1 VNNNIASIACWFATV
16 SPLIGIIIGFLA
28 GVAFQSTDASGK
40 NSQTGI
46 MTIVLTPLCYAYLA
60 GSIVLFAIWLVF
72 FLLRRDLHKEML
84 TMSVLIGVLSVLTGY
99 VWWTVDWWK
108 PPTITHTIV
117 GVEDL
122 VMGFAAGGIM
132 AAAYEVL
139 FRRHLYHV
147 RGKHAREAS
156 PYTILLCSLSLQR
169 CCFGCFASL
178 RSGQVRL
185 LCLLAQPS
193 SFIPARTFF

>member
-1 VNNNIASIACWFATV
+1 
-16 SPLIGIIIGFLA
+16 
-28 GVAFQSTDASGK
+28 
-40 NSQTGI
+40 
-46 MTIVLTPLCYAYLA
+46 MTIILTPLCYAYLA
-60 GSIVLFAIWLVF
+60 GSVVLFGVWLVF
-72 FLLRRDLHKEML
+72 FLARKDLRKEML

-139 FRRHLYHV
+139 FRRHPYHV
-147 RGKHAREAS
+147 RGKSVREAS
-156 PYTILLCSLSLQR
+156 PYTILIMLALVTALLFWVFRLTSFWASTIALIVGAAVLFFFRPDLFPIGLLSGILMTVISL
-169 CCFGCFASL
+169 
-178 RSGQVRL
+178 
-185 LCLLAQPS
+185 
-193 SFIPARTFF
+193 FFYFTIIWLSPDWINHTYQFKS

>member
-1 VNNNIASIACWFATV
+1 
-16 SPLIGIIIGFLA
+16 
-28 GVAFQSTDASGK
+28 
-40 NSQTGI
+40 
-46 MTIVLTPLCYAYLA
+46 MTIALTPLCYAYLA

-84 TMSVLIGVLSVLTGY
+84 AMSVLIGVLSVLTGY

-147 RGKHAREAS
+147 RGKAAREAS
-156 PYTILLCSLSLQR
+156 RAFEELGTMFVYPDAL
-169 CCFGCFASL
+169 
-178 RSGQVRL
+178 V
-185 LCLLAQPS
+185 
-193 SFIPARTFF
+193 RTFPLPRRCTYCHDRQNLRALRTGPYSYRRWMWILRRESSGELT